1 MKRDLFLALVSMD
14 SYNRSYGQHLTD
26 LADTEGVSFGNSIIK
41 KTSLEAL
48 GLSSASSGFYA
59 IAYTAGAGI
68 EGIAAG
74 QTIISYRGTNPDGP
88 FGSNLFDDAVK
99 GYGIATGFA
108 NGPQARQTIEST
120 TIL

>member
-1 MKRDLFLALVSMD
+1 MKRDLFLAILSMD

-26 LADTEGVSFGNSIIK
+26 LKDLFGTALGNATID
-41 KTSLEAL
+41 KTSLGAL
-48 GLSSASSGFYA
+48 PGSAASGFYA

-88 FGSNLFDDAVK
+88 FGSNLFDNALK
-99 GYGIATGFA
+99 GYGIATNA
-108 NGPQARQTIEST
+108 VTRC
-120 TIL
+120 